1 MYLCWRFLLLA
12 RIYESSSPKKKKYDS
27 KSMTCILVLESFKPL
42 LNTNILEF
50 NFDLTIVSDEKSCV
64 TKLITV
70 PPEINMELLSGG
82 YPGNRYLPV
91 GPMHVF
97 C

>member
-1 MYLCWRFLLLA
+1 
-12 RIYESSSPKKKKYDS
+12 
-27 KSMTCILVLESFKPL
+27 MTCILVLESFKPL

-70 PPEINMELLSGG
+70 PPEIHMELLSF
-82 YPGNRYLPV
+82 YLV
-91 GPMHVF
+91 DIQVTDIF
-97 C
+97 LLV

>member
-1 MYLCWRFLLLA
+1 MNHPLQ
-12 RIYESSSPKKKKYDS
+12 K

-50 NFDLTIVSDEKSCV
+50 NFDLKIVSDEKSCV

-70 PPEINMELLSGG
+70 PPEINMELLS
-82 YPGNRYLPV
+82 RSV
-91 GPMHVF
+91 IWWISR
-97 C
+97 